1 MHRVQRLAR
10 LLTLPLLVLPCAPLP
25 AQETVQRAVPPGAA
39 KSAKTRLLEA
49 GAWALQADAPT
60 DLLNIHL
67 VGFHPSKADPGH
79 QMEAH
84 HYCRQVN
91 EEFAQCALF
100 DGNGRDANLNGI
112 EYIISARLFA
122 QLPEA
127 EKKYWHPHNYE
138 ILSGQLV
145 APNIPIR
152 VEREVMEAKIN
163 SYGKTWHVWMTGMY
177 GRAPDALPLG
187 EPELAW
193 SFNRDGEA
201 LPELVEQRDARL
213 QVDTGARRSARR
225 GLTELAQPQ
234 HGVAA
239 QRGRLSDARQELPG
253 VAEAGAADGARSIN
267 SR

>member
-1 MHRVQRLAR
+1 MSTLQRLAP
-10 LLTLPLLVLPCAPLP
+10 LLSLPLLMLPCAPLA
-25 AQETVQRAVPPGAA
+25 AQETLQRAVPPGAA

-67 VGFHPSKADPGH
+67 VGFHPSKAEPGH

-122 QLPEA
+122 QLPEE

-145 APNIPIR
+145 APNIPILA
-152 VEREVMEAKIN
+152 ETELMQGKIN

-187 EPELAW
+187 EPSLAW

-201 LPELVEQRDARL
+201 LPGLVEQRDARL
-213 QVDTGARRSARR
+213 QVDTGTRRDARRE
-225 GLTELAQPQ
+225 LTDLAQPQ
-234 HGVAA
+234 QGVTAL
-239 QRGRLSDARQELPG
+239 RERFPDARQYLPG
-253 VAEAGAADGARSIN
+253 VVEAEPRRTAQ
-267 SR
+267 